1 MLGQGHVQL
10 HPAFQCVLHRLEVAA
25 ALAHIPPISGGDLAV
40 KGTFLPQKFREQV
53 LAEVEGFPLRHQ
65 VQDGGG
71 EQVDTGVHLVGEHL
85 TPARF
90 FHKGQHTS
98 LLVGTHQAVFQR
110 FRHPVEEQ
118 GRLRLALAVE
128 AVAVGQVEV
137 GDAIAA
143 DDQKILLPQEVPAGF
158 HPACG
163 TQRGVLVEVV
173 QVHPPGAAVAEVAGD
188 GLRVVVESH
197 GCLGDLVTAQQQ

>member
-1 MLGQGHVQL
+1 M
-10 HPAFQCVLHRLEVAA
+10 P
-25 ALAHIPPISGGDLAV
+25 
-40 KGTFLPQKFREQV
+40 
-53 LAEVEGFPLRHQ
+53 
-65 VQDGGG
+65 
-71 EQVDTGVHLVGEHL
+71 GVHLVGEHL

-98 LLVGTHQAVFQR
+98 LLVGAHQAVFQR
-110 FRHPVEEQ
+110 LCHPVEEQ
-118 GRLRLALAVE
+118 CRLCLPLAVE

-143 DDQKILLPQEVPAGF
+143 DDQEVLLPQKFPAGL

-163 TQRGVLVEVV
+163 AQGGVLVEVV

-188 GLRVVVESH
+188 GLRVVVEGH
-197 GCLGDLVTAQQQ
+197 GCLGDLVAAQQQ